1 MGWVKSHVHHL
12 LYGLLGI
19 VAVFGLLV
27 TWSVWQKQ
35 RQQQAERLL
44 YEAVKIFNAER
55 VREESS
61 HSQILTQ
68 FQRVAE
74 EYSNTPAATFAHWY
88 IGHLYYNQGDFAAA
102 LAAYQEAQRRSSH
115 RLGLFVPAL
124 IALDIG
130 YAQEASGLCSIA
142 IDSFEQV
149 LHSAAH
155 WLRGEAFLGMGRCH
169 EKNGA
174 TAEAITT
181 YVRALLDNRV
191 DTITRKKIEEQRAQ
205 LRATQGS

>member
-1 MGWVKSHVHHL
+1 MGWVKSHANYI

-19 VAVFGLLV
+19 VAVVGLLV

-44 YEAVKIFNAER
+44 YEAVKLFNSDSAH
-55 VREESS
+55 EEPS
-61 HSQILTQ
+61 HSQTLAQ

-88 IGHLYYNQGDFAAA
+88 IGHLYYDQEDFTAA
-102 LAAYQEAQRRSSH
+102 LAAYQEAQRRSS
-115 RLGLFVPAL
+115 RRSGLFVPAL

-142 IDSFEQV
+142 IDNFERV

-174 TAEAITT
+174 IAEAITT
-181 YVRALLDNRV
+181 YDRALLDDRV

-205 LRATQGS
+205 LRATQG